1 MKKTNIDTS
10 LKVSTIVLYMKLFGK
25 KKWGGY
31 RFSIK
36 KISSGERTLQT
47 VDRINSLKIEI
58 RSSEKPHNL
67 PHFHVTAPGK
77 VNAVYTFSP
86 MVRFLEGNVGSKENK
101 AILKWAEQN
110 REKLVA
116 MWNDY
121 HGYRIKAS

>member
-1 MKKTNIDTS
+1 M
-10 LKVSTIVLYMKLFGK
+10 LYMELFGK
-25 KKWGGY
+25 KRWGGY

-36 KISSGERTLQT
+36 KISFGERTLQT
-47 VDRINSLKIEI
+47 VDRVNSLKIEI

-77 VNAVYTFSP
+77 ADAVYTFSP
-86 MVRFLEGNVGSKENK
+86 RVQFLEGNVGSKENK

-110 REKLVA
+110 REKLVD

-121 HGYRIKAS
+121 HGYRIKAN